1 MSLPPAS
8 RIEGS
13 TTGLILEP
21 NIDRPDDFYQ
31 GLIDAHRD
39 LSEADSLRLNS
50 RLILIL
56 ANQVG
61 HTDRLI
67 EALALA
73 RSTLQPTSNA

>member
-1 MSLPPAS
+1 MADHPAAA
-8 RIEGS
+8 
-13 TTGLILEP
+13 LITDP

-31 GLIDAHRD
+31 ALIDAHRD

-61 HTDRLI
+61 STDRLLEAI
-67 EALALA
+67 ELA
-73 RSTLQPTSNA
+73 RSTLQTRRDENSPD

>member
-1 MSLPPAS
+1 MADHPAAA
-8 RIEGS
+8 
-13 TTGLILEP
+13 LITDP

-31 GLIDAHRD
+31 ALIDAHRD

-61 HTDRLI
+61 STDRLLEAI
-67 EALALA
+67 ELA
-73 RSTLQPTSNA
+73 RSTLSKPV

>member
-1 MSLPPAS
+1 MADHPAAA
-8 RIEGS
+8 
-13 TTGLILEP
+13 LITDP

-31 GLIDAHRD
+31 ALIDAHRE

-61 HTDRLI
+61 STDRLLEAI
-67 EALALA
+67 ELA
-73 RSTLQPTSNA
+73 RSTLSKPV

>member
-1 MSLPPAS
+1 MNDAQAAP
-8 RIEGS
+8 
-13 TTGLILEP
+13 LITDP

-31 GLIDAHRD
+31 ALIDAHRD

-61 HTDRLI
+61 STERLL
-67 EALALA
+67 EAIDLA
-73 RSTLQPTSNA
+73 RTTLEVPRLERDAD

>member
-1 MSLPPAS
+1 MADHPAAA
-8 RIEGS
+8 
-13 TTGLILEP
+13 LITDP

-31 GLIDAHRD
+31 ALIDAHRE

-61 HTDRLI
+61 STDRLLEAI
-67 EALALA
+67 ELA
-73 RSTLQPTSNA
+73 RSTLQTRRDENSPG

>member
-1 MSLPPAS
+1 MADHPAAA
-8 RIEGS
+8 
-13 TTGLILEP
+13 LITDP

-31 GLIDAHRD
+31 ALIDAHRD

-61 HTDRLI
+61 STDRLLEAI
-67 EALALA
+67 ELA
-73 RSTLQPTSNA
+73 RSTLQTRRDENSPG

>member
-1 MSLPPAS
+1 MADSPAAP
-8 RIEGS
+8 
-13 TTGLILEP
+13 LIIDP

-31 GLIDAHRD
+31 ALIDAHRD

-61 HTDRLI
+61 HTDRLL
-67 EALALA
+67 EAIDLA
-73 RSTLQPTSNA
+73 RSTLETPPRDPTGAA